1 MHLCEQS
8 VRATDVTL
16 QCDSENKKTQQ
27 GMTEKIQLDKDNK
40 EQQLAYE
47 LVAKTDRCLF
57 ITGKAGT
64 GKTTFIQRI
73 QEEIDKNFL
82 VLAPTGIAAIKAGGQ
97 TLHSFFGF
105 PMEAIGPHS
114 FIKISK
120 ANEELLSHVDTI
132 IVDEVSMVRSDL
144 IDGMDRYL
152 RLTFKNHRPFG
163 GKQVIF
169 VGDLYQLPPVVK
181 RGSVDAEMLE
191 NIYGPGI
198 PFFYKASV
206 LKRINLPKIEFQ
218 KVYRQ
223 KDEKFVDILNRM
235 RVGELSD
242 EDVEVLNS
250 HIASGEDVC
259 DYSVILTGNNRK
271 ADKINQLKLDA
282 INEEER
288 IYEGVVC
295 EEFNMA
301 DSPAPKILKLK
312 VGAQV
317 IFIRNDYKANCA
329 NGTIGKV
336 VKLEDDAVVVKLENG
351 NEVSVERSMWTSYSR
366 TYCKATR
373 KIESSS
379 VGTYTQFPLKLAWA
393 ITIHRSQGMTFDRMH
408 LDLSSG
414 MFAPGQ
420 TYVAIS
426 RMRSIEGL
434 TLGTPIKKHYVSVN
448 PEIKAFSNSFNNV
461 AMIEDEIETGQEVYK
476 YIAKNDS
483 ANASSALLKITCAK
497 IRNHDYRNAALQ
509 AKQMFDIMLDDE
521 HLMRQTSDVPLIPDS
536 NMTANFLN
544 SVLCLYGER
553 YEEAI
558 GYADLVLS
566 RRRCMEAMFVK
577 ARAYYESGNYA
588 EASDILFEIVTLSND
603 ELDKKAIDKKLLL
616 FEAKVNDKLGNSNA
630 ELCKALLKLC
640 PSCRQAYV
648 LLRKDLQRNDIKI
661 LDEDEEE
668 ELPELARYFA
678 DKSVTDSDLMIKL
691 SEYQPNSSEMKCL
704 QRILFK
710 KTA

>member
-1 MHLCEQS
+1 ME
-8 VRATDVTL
+8 
-16 QCDSENKKTQQ
+16 EIKF
-27 GMTEKIQLDKDNK
+27 QLDKDNK

-73 QEEIDKNFL
+73 QKEIDKNFI
-82 VLAPTGIAAIKAGGQ
+82 VLAPTGSAALKAGGQ

-105 PMEAIGPHS
+105 PMEAIGPHTRMR
-114 FIKISK
+114 ISLE
-120 ANEELLSHVDTI
+120 NQELLRNVDTI
-132 IVDEVSMVRSDL
+132 IVDEVSMVRSDMV
-144 IDGMDRYL
+144 DGMDLYL
-152 RLTFKNHRPFG
+152 RLLLKNNLPFG

-169 VGDLYQLPPVVK
+169 VGDLYQLPPVVR

-191 NIYGPGI
+191 NIYGSGI
-198 PFFYKASV
+198 PFFYKANV
-206 LKRINLPKIEFQ
+206 IKRLNLPLIEFQ

-223 KDEKFVDILNRM
+223 NEAEFVDILNRM
-235 RVGELSD
+235 RVGELSNKD
-242 EDVEVLNS
+242 IEILNG
-250 HIASGEDVC
+250 HVASGEDIG

-271 ADKINQLKLDA
+271 ADNINQAKLDD

-288 IYEGVVC
+288 IYEGIIC
-295 EEFNMA
+295 EDFNEK

-317 IFIRNDYKANCA
+317 IFVRNDYKTNCT

-336 VKLEDDAVVVKLENG
+336 VKLDDDAVVVRLENG
-351 NEVSVERSMWTSYSR
+351 KEVTVERSMWISYSR

-426 RMRSIEGL
+426 RMRSLDGL
-434 TLGTPIKKHYVSVN
+434 TLSTPMKRHFVSVN
-448 PEIKAFSNSFNNV
+448 PEIKAFSNSFNNM

-476 YIAKNDS
+476 YIAKKDY
-483 ANASSALLKITCAK
+483 ANATSVLLKISCAK

-509 AKQMFDIMLDDE
+509 AKQMFDVMLDDE
-521 HLMRQTSDVPLIPDS
+521 HLIGETRNEPLIPDC

-558 GYADLVLS
+558 GFADLVLS
-566 RRRCMEAMFVK
+566 RRRCMEAMFVM
-577 ARAYYESGNYA
+577 ARAYYELSNYKKA
-588 EASDILFEIVTLSND
+588 FDVLFDIITLSND
-603 ELDKKAIDKKLLL
+603 EMDKKAVDKKLLL

-630 ELCKALLKLC
+630 ELCKTLIKQC
-640 PSCRQAYV
+640 PSCLHAYA
-648 LLRKDLQRNDIKI
+648 LLRNDLLRNDVRIS
-661 LDEDEEE
+661 DEEDEMS
-668 ELPELARYFA
+668 ELARCF
-678 DKSVTDSDLMIKL
+678 DDRSVSDSDFMSKL
-691 SEYQPNSSEMKCL
+691 SEYQSNTSEMKRL
-704 QRILFK
+704 KQIVFK
-710 KTA
+710 KIA

>member
-1 MHLCEQS
+1 MEDT
-8 VRATDVTL
+8 RF
-16 QCDSENKKTQQ
+16 
-27 GMTEKIQLDKDNK
+27 QLDKDNK

-82 VLAPTGIAAIKAGGQ
+82 VLAPTGIAAIRAGGQ

-114 FIKISK
+114 FIKITK

-152 RLTFKNHRPFG
+152 RLAFKTHRPFG

-206 LKRINLPKIEFQ
+206 LKQINLPKIEFQ

-250 HIASGEDVC
+250 HIASGEDVG

-271 ADKINQLKLDA
+271 ADRINQSKLDA
-282 INEEER
+282 IKEEER
-288 IYEGVVC
+288 IYEGVIC

-420 TYVAIS
+420 TYVGIS
-426 RMRSIEGL
+426 RMRSLEGL

-461 AMIEDEIETGQEVYK
+461 AMIEDEIEMGQEIYR
-476 YIAKNDS
+476 YIAKKDY
-483 ANASSALLKITCAK
+483 ANASSALLKIMCSK
-497 IRNHDYRNAALQ
+497 IKNRDYRNAALQ
-509 AKQMFDIMLDDE
+509 AKQMFDIMLDDD
-521 HLMRQTSDVPLIPDS
+521 HLIGETINESLILDCS
-536 NMTANFLN
+536 MTANFLN

-566 RRRCMEAMFVK
+566 RRKCMEALFVK
-577 ARAYYESGNYA
+577 GRAYYELGNYA

-648 LLRKDLQRNDIKI
+648 FLRKDLQRNDIKI
-661 LDEDEEE
+661 LDEDEEA
-668 ELPELARYFA
+668 ELPELTRCF
-678 DKSVTDSDLMIKL
+678 DDRSVSDSDFMTKL
-691 SEYQPNSSEMKCL
+691 SEFQTNSPEMK
-704 QRILFK
+704 RFK
-710 KTA
+710 QVIFNKIA

>member
-1 MHLCEQS
+1 
-8 VRATDVTL
+8 
-16 QCDSENKKTQQ
+16 
-27 GMTEKIQLDKDNK
+27 MTEKFQLDKDNK

-64 GKTTFIQRI
+64 GKTTFIKRI

-82 VLAPTGIAAIKAGGQ
+82 ILAPTGSAALKAGGQ

-105 PMEAIGPHS
+105 PMEAIGPHTRMR
-114 FIKISK
+114 ITLD
-120 ANEELLSHVDTI
+120 NQELLKNVDTI
-132 IVDEVSMVRSDL
+132 IVDEVSMVRSDMV
-144 IDGMDRYL
+144 DGMDLYL
-152 RLTFKNHRPFG
+152 RLLLKNNLPFG

-169 VGDLYQLPPVVK
+169 VGDLYQLPPVVR

-191 NIYGPGI
+191 NIYGSGI
-198 PFFYKASV
+198 PFFYKANV
-206 LKRINLPKIEFQ
+206 LKRINLPLIEFQ

-223 KDEKFVDILNRM
+223 NDAEFVDILNRM
-235 RVGELSD
+235 RIGELSA
-242 EDVEVLNS
+242 EDLEVLNS
-250 HIASGEDVC
+250 HVASGEDVG
-259 DYSVILTGNNRK
+259 DYSVILTGNNKK
-271 ADKINQLKLDA
+271 ADNINQAKLDD

-288 IYEGVVC
+288 IYEGIIC
-295 EEFNMA
+295 EDFNEK

-312 VGAQV
+312 IGAQV
-317 IFIRNDYKANCA
+317 IFVRNDYRTNCT

-336 VKLEDDAVVVKLENG
+336 VKLEDDAIVVKLENEK
-351 NEVSVERSMWTSYSR
+351 EVTVERSMWISYSR
-366 TYCKATR
+366 TYCKATH

-426 RMRSIEGL
+426 RMRSLEGL
-434 TLGTPIKKHYVSVN
+434 TLSAPMKRHYVSVN

-476 YIAKNDS
+476 YVAKKDYAKATS
-483 ANASSALLKITCAK
+483 TLLKTTCAK

-509 AKQMFDIMLDDE
+509 AKQMFDVMLDDK
-521 HLMRQTSDVPLIPDS
+521 HLIGETINESLIPDC

-544 SVLCLYGER
+544 SVLCLYSER

-566 RRRCMEAMFVK
+566 RRGCMEAMFVK
-577 ARAYYESGNYA
+577 ARAYFELGNFK
-588 EASDILFEIVTLSND
+588 EALDILFEIITLSND
-603 ELDKKAIDKKLLL
+603 EMDKKAIDKKLLL
-616 FEAKVNDKLGNSNA
+616 FEAKVNDKLGNPNA
-630 ELCKALLKLC
+630 ELCRTLLKQC
-640 PSCRQAYV
+640 PSCVEAYV
-648 LLRKDLQRNDIKI
+648 LLRNDMLRNEVRIS
-661 LDEDEEE
+661 DEEE
-668 ELPELARYFA
+668 EMPELVKCFDDR
-678 DKSVTDSDLMIKL
+678 SVSDFDFMIKL
-691 SEYQPNSSEMKCL
+691 SKYQLNSSEIKRFN
-704 QRILFK
+704 QIIFK
-710 KTA
+710 KIA

>member
-1 MHLCEQS
+1 
-8 VRATDVTL
+8 
-16 QCDSENKKTQQ
+16 
-27 GMTEKIQLDKDNK
+27 MTEKYQLDKDNK

-120 ANEELLSHVDTI
+120 ENEEMLAHVDTI
-132 IVDEVSMVRSDL
+132 IVDEVSMVRCDL
-144 IDGMDRYL
+144 VDGMDRYL
-152 RLTFKNHRPFG
+152 RLTFKNNLPFG

-191 NIYGPGI
+191 NIYGSGC
-198 PFFYKASV
+198 PFFYKAHV
-206 LKRINLPKIEFQ
+206 LKRLNLPKIEFQ

-223 KDEKFVDILNRM
+223 NDAEFVDILNRM
-235 RVGELSD
+235 RIGELSNND
-242 EDVEVLNS
+242 IDVLNS
-250 HIASGEDVC
+250 HIASGDDIG

-271 ADKINQLKLDA
+271 ADSINQSKLASID
-282 INEEER
+282 EVEHT
-288 IYEGVVC
+288 YEGIVC
-295 EEFNMA
+295 EEFNMT

-317 IFIRNDYKANCA
+317 IFVRNDYKANCA

-336 VKLEDDAVVVKLENG
+336 MKLKDDAVVVRLENG
-351 NEVSVERSMWTSYSR
+351 KEVSVERSLWTSYRR
-366 TYCKATR
+366 TYCKETR

-393 ITIHRSQGMTFDRMH
+393 LTIHRSQGMTFDRMH

-414 MFAPGQ
+414 MFASGQ
-420 TYVAIS
+420 AYVAIS
-426 RMRSIEGL
+426 RMRSLGGL
-434 TLGTPIKKHYVSVN
+434 TLSSPIKKHHASVN
-448 PEIKAFSNSFNNV
+448 PEIKAFANSFNNV
-461 AMIEDEIETGQEVYK
+461 AMIEDEIATGQEVYGF
-476 YIAKNDS
+476 IAKKDY
-483 ANASSALLKITCAK
+483 ANATKTLLRITCGK
-497 IRNHDYRNAALQ
+497 IKSQDYRNAALL
-509 AKQMFDIMLDDE
+509 AKQMFDVMLDDS
-521 HLMRQTSDVPLIPDS
+521 HLIGETKGMSLIADC

-558 GYADLVLS
+558 GYVDLVLS

-577 ARAYYESGNYA
+577 ARAYYELGDYSKA
-588 EASDILFEIVTLSND
+588 ADVLFEIVTLSND
-603 ELDKKAIDKKLLL
+603 EMDRKAIDKKLYL
-616 FEAKVNDKLGNSNA
+616 FEAKVNDLLGNSNI
-630 ELCKALLKLC
+630 EICKTLLKLC
-640 PSCRQAYV
+640 PDCIPAYV
-648 LLRKDLQRNDIKI
+648 FLRNDFLRNDLSIS
-661 LDEDEEE
+661 LEDEDVS
-668 ELPELARYFA
+668 ELVRCFN
-678 DKSVTDSDLMIKL
+678 DRVV
-691 SEYQPNSSEMKCL
+691 SSERFIEVLSTYKSGASEIKTLM
-704 QRILFK
+704 RFVSK
-710 KTA
+710 KSA

>member
-1 MHLCEQS
+1 
-8 VRATDVTL
+8 
-16 QCDSENKKTQQ
+16 
-27 GMTEKIQLDKDNK
+27 MTEKIQLNKDNK

-191 NIYGPGI
+191 NIYGPGC

-223 KDEKFVDILNRM
+223 KDEGFVDILNRM

-242 EDVEVLNS
+242 KDVEVLNS
-250 HIASGEDVC
+250 HVASGEDVG

-271 ADKINQLKLDA
+271 ADNINQSKLDS
-282 INEEER
+282 IDGEER
-288 IYEGVVC
+288 LYEGIVC
-295 EEFNMA
+295 EDFNIA
-301 DSPAPKILKLK
+301 DSPAPKNLKLK

-336 VKLEDDAVVVKLENG
+336 VKLEDDAVVVRLENG

-414 MFAPGQ
+414 MFVPGQ
-420 TYVAIS
+420 TYVAVS
-426 RMRSIEGL
+426 RMRSLDGL

-461 AMIEDEIETGQEVYK
+461 AMIEDEIETGQEFYK
-476 YIAKNDS
+476 YIAKKDY
-483 ANASSALLKITCAK
+483 ANASCTLLKITCTK
-497 IRNHDYRNAALQ
+497 IRDHDYRNAALQ
-509 AKQMFDIMLDDE
+509 AKQMFDVMLDDE
-521 HLMRQTSDVPLIPDS
+521 HLIGETRNQPLIPDC

-544 SVLCLYGER
+544 SVICLYSER
-553 YEEAI
+553 FEEAI

-577 ARAYYESGNYA
+577 ARAFYELGNYTD
-588 EASDILFEIVTLSND
+588 ASDILFEIITLSND
-603 ELDKKAIDKKLLL
+603 EMDKKAIDKKLLL
-616 FEAKVNDKLGNSNA
+616 FEAKVNDRLGNSNA
-630 ELCKALLKLC
+630 ELCRTLLKQC
-640 PSCRQAYV
+640 PACLKAYV
-648 LLRKDLQRNDIKI
+648 LLRNDLVRNNIRI
-661 LDEDEEE
+661 SDEEE
-668 ELPELARYFA
+668 EMMELVRYF
-678 DKSVTDSDLMIKL
+678 DDRSVSDGDFMIKL
-691 SEYQPNSSEMKCL
+691 SEFQQNSSEMKK
-704 QRILFK
+704 FK
-710 KTA
+710 QIIFNKVA